1 MPLKNSYKDNFNFN
15 MSPSEQE
22 AEMQRQNKEYAMS
35 ESQPKLTV
43 SPDIDIQTGELIYA
57 DPTERNYKKPIT
69 ADANQLSDELYSVI
83 DSLINDQSL
92 DITNKLRRRLS
103 DELEV
108 AFDSIALTLDTLEGE
123 QDE

>member
-1 MPLKNSYKDNFNFN
+1 MEKQMPLKNSYKDNFNFN

-22 AEMQRQNKEYAMS
+22 AEMFRQNKEYAMS
-35 ESQPKLTV
+35 QKLDDK
-43 SPDIDIQTGELIYA
+43 P
-57 DPTERNYKKPIT
+57 KKPVT

-92 DITNKLRRRLS
+92 DITDRLRRKLS

-108 AFDSIALTLDTLEGE
+108 AFDSIAFTLDTLEGE

>member
-1 MPLKNSYKDNFNFN
+1 MKNSYKDNFNFN

-35 ESQPKLTV
+35 QKLDDE
-43 SPDIDIQTGELIYA
+43 P
-57 DPTERNYKKPIT
+57 KKPIT

-92 DITNKLRRRLS
+92 DITNTLRRRLS